1 MRERELKRE
10 CELGYTLLISDFLQ
24 NYTLY
29 KLYII
34 YFNEDTLIAAELIA
48 NAAIGLVRQKGET
61 EDRSKDDF

>member
-1 MRERELKRE
+1 MRERKLKRE
-10 CELGYTLLISDFLQ
+10 CELGYTLLTSDFLQ
-24 NYTLY
+24 NSTLY

-34 YFNEDTLIAAELIA
+34 YFSEDTLIAAELIT

>member
-1 MRERELKRE
+1 MRERERIEERMWTRL
-10 CELGYTLLISDFLQ
+10 YFTSDFLQ
-24 NYTLY
+24 NSTLY

-34 YFNEDTLIAAELIA
+34 YFSEDTLIAAELIT